1 MKKARQL
8 ENLGVD
14 FQTALSKISRTII
27 DKPIANPNKKKK
39 KEDNQKG
46 EKENRPS

>member
-14 FQTALSKISRTII
+14 FQAALSKISRTII
-27 DKPIANPNKKKK
+27 DKPVVNPNKKTKK
-39 KEDNQKG
+39 GTQKPWRR
-46 EKENRPS
+46 NY